1 MTIIGRPAASFFAF
15 LSWPFIFITAAII
28 VYIVMAKQDKKIDDE
43 EFEQSLKG
51 RTTKGGAA
59 K

>member
-1 MTIIGRPAASFFAF
+1 MIIGMPVVSFFAF

-28 VYIVMAKQDKKIDDE
+28 VYFCMAKQDAQIDDE

-51 RTTKGGAA
+51 RGGV
-59 K
+59 KE